1 MNSERRQTG
10 SKSLARRASEL
21 IPGGVNSN
29 VRMGGPK
36 VFFAR
41 GKGPR
46 LWDVDGNEYIDY
58 LLGQGPNLLG
68 HAPDDVHTRVMDATT
83 NGMIYGAQHPQ
94 EVDAAE
100 AVLDTIQWA
109 DQVRFGVSGTE
120 SVQAAL
126 RLARA
131 YTGRRKFVRF
141 EGHYHGWLDNVL
153 AQFDDGGMKPASAGQ
168 VGEYLDDG
176 IALPWN
182 DADAVREVLELSS
195 HEIAAIITE
204 PMMLNAG
211 SILPENGFLEEL
223 RSMCNDYGVV
233 LIFDEVI
240 TGFRIS
246 LGGAVERFGVTPD
259 LAVYGKAIAGGWPVS
274 VLAGRRNL
282 MERFGTGEVN
292 HSGTFN
298 GSVMASAA
306 VLATLERLKNQMP
319 YDAMEDHGQL
329 LMSVIRQASD
339 DHGLGLHVQGIGMG
353 FHVSFGVTDPI
364 RNHHDLRQTDAAR
377 YGIFA
382 GLLFEQGIFVA
393 QRGVWYVSAAHGQRE
408 ADEASHRIQLA
419 CKAMAQEES

>member
-1 MNSERRQTG
+1 MNSERRQTRSRTLG
-10 SKSLARRASEL
+10 KRASEV

-29 VRMGGPK
+29 VRLGGPR
-36 VFFAR
+36 VFFAK
-41 GKGPR
+41 GKGAR

-68 HAPDDVHTRVMDATT
+68 HAPDDVHTRVMDATAK
-83 NGMIYGAQHPQ
+83 GMIYGAQHPQ

-100 AVLDTIQWA
+100 AVLDTLQWA

-131 YTGRRKFVRF
+131 STGRQKFIRF

-153 AQFDDGGMKPASAGQ
+153 AQFGDDGMKPASAGQ

-176 IALPWN
+176 IALRWN
-182 DADAVREVLELSS
+182 DADAVRQVLELRSR
-195 HEIAAIITE
+195 EIAAIITE

-211 SILPENGFLEEL
+211 AILPENGFLEEL
-223 RSMCNDYGVV
+223 RAMCDEYGVI

-274 VLAGRRNL
+274 VLAGRRDL

-306 VLATLERLKNQMP
+306 VLATLERLNSEMP
-319 YDAMEDHGQL
+319 YDAMEAHGQL
-329 LMSVIRQASD
+329 LMSAIREASD
-339 DHGLGLHVQGIGMG
+339 VYSLGLHVQGIGMG
-353 FHVSFGVTDPI
+353 FHVSFGVSDPI
-364 RNHHDLRQTDAAR
+364 RSYRDLRQTDAAR
-377 YGIFA
+377 YSVLA
-382 GLLFEQGIFVA
+382 GMLFEQGIFVS
-393 QRGVWYVSAAHGQRE
+393 QRGVWYVSSAHGSNE
-408 ADEASHRIQLA
+408 ADEASHRIRLA

>member
-1 MNSERRQTG
+1 MNSERHNTG
-10 SKSLARRASEL
+10 SVALDKRASAV

-29 VRMGGPK
+29 VRLGGPR
-36 VFFAR
+36 VSFAKGR
-41 GKGPR
+41 GAR

-68 HAPDDVHTRVMDATT
+68 HAPDDVHTRVMNATAK
-83 NGMIYGAQHPQ
+83 GMIYGAQHPL

-100 AVLDTIQWA
+100 AVVDTIQWA

-131 YTGRRKFVRF
+131 STGRRKFIRF

-153 AQFDDGGMKPASAGQ
+153 AQFDDDGMKAASAGQ
-168 VGEYLDDG
+168 IGEYLDDG

-182 DADAVREVLELSS
+182 DADAVHEVLKARSDEV
-195 HEIAAIITE
+195 AAIITE

-211 SILPENGFLEEL
+211 AILPEDGFLEEL
-223 RSMCNDYGVV
+223 RALCTEYGVI

-246 LGGAVERFGVTPD
+246 LGGAAERFGVIPD

-274 VLAGRRNL
+274 VLAGRRGL
-282 MERFGTGEVN
+282 MQKFGTGVVN

-306 VLATLERLKNQMP
+306 VLATLERLRNQMP
-319 YDAMEDHGQL
+319 YDAMEEHGQL
-329 LMSVIRQASD
+329 LMSVIRRASD
-339 DHGLGLHVQGIGMG
+339 EYDLGLHVQGVGMG
-353 FHVSFGVTDPI
+353 FHVSFGVTEPI
-364 RNHHDLRQTDAAR
+364 RDHHDLRQTDAER
-377 YGIFA
+377 YGVFA
-382 GLLFEQGIFVA
+382 SKLFEQGIFVA
-393 QRGVWYVSAAHGQRE
+393 QRGVWYVSAAHGSNE

-419 CKAMAQEES
+419 CKAMAQEEL